1 MIGNKSRKTSTYHFK
16 INPSM
21 KKIIFFILAANSLF
35 TFAQEVSKERV
46 INIVSTLASDEMKGR
61 KFGTPENDKAAE
73 YIAQEFKKNN
83 LDYCFGDSY
92 LIPFEYKGQKGYN
105 VCGIK
110 KGKSEQ
116 SLAYSAHFDHIGTN
130 NKEGDNIYNGAD
142 DDASGVSTVIG
153 LADYFKDKKTDFSM
167 VFMAF
172 NAEEI
177 GLVGSKALSENQS
190 LNPVFSNIK
199 ALFNFEMLATESQF
213 GKNAVFMTGDEFS
226 DFDELINASAVNG
239 LKVYPDPYQGQHLF
253 YRSDN
258 VNFVK
263 KKIIAHSIS
272 TVDMNKASHYHA
284 VNDDIN
290 IVDADNLTNI
300 INNFAKTINKLNTKN
315 FQPKYND
322 KVKYDF

>member
-1 MIGNKSRKTSTYHFK
+1 
-16 INPSM
+16 M
-21 KKIIFFILAANSLF
+21 KKSSVIFLLMLPLVVFSQDI
-35 TFAQEVSKERV
+35 SKERIV
-46 INIVSTLASDEMKGR
+46 NIVSTLASDEMKGR
-61 KFGTPENDKAAE
+61 KFGTQENDRAAE
-73 YIAQEFKKNN
+73 YIASEFKKNN

-92 LIPFEYKGQKGYN
+92 LIPFEYKGKKGYN
-105 VCGIK
+105 VCAIK
-110 KGKSEQ
+110 KGKSQQ

-130 NKEGDNIYNGAD
+130 NKSGDNIYNGAD
-142 DDASGVSTVIG
+142 DDASGVATVIG
-153 LADYFKDKKTDFSM
+153 LADYFKDKKTDYSM

-177 GLVGSKALSENQS
+177 GLIGSKALADNEK
-190 LNPVFSNIK
+190 LNPVFNNIK

-226 DFDELINASAVNG
+226 DFDELINVNAVNG
-239 LKVYPDPYQGQHLF
+239 LKVHPDPYQGQQLF

-272 TVDMNKASHYHA
+272 TVDMNKATHYHN

-290 IVDADNLTNI
+290 IVDAENLTNI
-300 INNFAKTINKLNTKN
+300 INNFAKTIEKLNTKN
-315 FQPKYND
+315 FTPKYND
-322 KVKYDF
+322 KVNFDF

>member
-1 MIGNKSRKTSTYHFK
+1 
-16 INPSM
+16 M
-21 KKIIFFILAANSLF
+21 KKSSVIFLLMLPLVVFSQDI
-35 TFAQEVSKERV
+35 SKERIV
-46 INIVSTLASDEMKGR
+46 NIVSTLASDEMKGR
-61 KFGTPENDKAAE
+61 KFGTQENDRAAE
-73 YIAQEFKKNN
+73 YIASEFKKNN

-92 LIPFEYKGQKGYN
+92 LIPFEYKGKKGNN
-105 VCGIK
+105 VCAIK
-110 KGKSEQ
+110 KGKSQQ

-142 DDASGVSTVIG
+142 DDASGVATVIG
-153 LADYFKDKKTDFSM
+153 LADYFKDKKTDYSM

-177 GLVGSKALSENQS
+177 GLVGSRALSENQNLS
-190 LNPVFSNIK
+190 PVFDNIK

-239 LKVYPDPYQGQHLF
+239 LKVYPDPYQGQQLF

-263 KKIIAHSIS
+263 KKIVAHSIS
-272 TVDMNKASHYHA
+272 TVDMNKAMHYHA

-300 INNFAKTINKLNTKN
+300 INNFAKTIEKLNTKN

>member
-1 MIGNKSRKTSTYHFK
+1 
-16 INPSM
+16 M
-21 KKIIFFILAANSLF
+21 KKSSVIFLLMLPLVVFSQDI
-35 TFAQEVSKERV
+35 SKERIV
-46 INIVSTLASDEMKGR
+46 NIVSTLASDEMKGR
-61 KFGTPENDKAAE
+61 KFGTQENDRAAE
-73 YIAQEFKKNN
+73 YIASEFKKNN

-92 LIPFEYKGQKGYN
+92 LIPFEYKGKKGYN
-105 VCGIK
+105 VCAIK
-110 KGKSEQ
+110 KGKSQQ

-142 DDASGVSTVIG
+142 DDASGVATVIG
-153 LADYFKDKKTDFSM
+153 LADYFKDKKTDYSM

-172 NAEEI
+172 NAEES
-177 GLVGSKALSENQS
+177 GLVGSRALSENQNLS
-190 LNPVFSNIK
+190 PVFDNIK

-239 LKVYPDPYQGQHLF
+239 LKVYPDPYQGQQLF

-272 TVDMNKASHYHA
+272 TVDMNKAMHYHA

-300 INNFAKTINKLNTKN
+300 INNFAKTIEKLNTKN

>member
-1 MIGNKSRKTSTYHFK
+1 
-16 INPSM
+16 M
-21 KKIIFFILAANSLF
+21 KKVISIVLIAQSFLS
-35 TFAQEVSKERV
+35 FAQDISKERV
-46 INIVSTLASDEMKGR
+46 VGIVSTLASDEMKGR
-61 KFGTPENDKAAE
+61 KFGTPENDKSAE

-116 SLAYSAHFDHIGTN
+116 SLAFSGHFDHIGTN

-177 GLVGSKALSENQS
+177 GLIGSKALSENQN
-190 LNPVFSNIK
+190 LTPVFNNIK

-226 DFDELINASAVNG
+226 DFDELINANAVSG
-239 LKVYPDPYQGQHLF
+239 LKVYPDPYQGQQLF

-263 KKIIAHSIS
+263 RKIIAHSIS
-272 TVDMNKASHYHA
+272 TVDMNKAFHYHA

-300 INNFAKTINKLNTKN
+300 INNFAKTIEKFNTKN

>member
-1 MIGNKSRKTSTYHFK
+1 
-16 INPSM
+16 M
-21 KKIIFFILAANSLF
+21 KKIISVVLIAQSFLS
-35 TFAQEVSKERV
+35 FAQDISKERV
-46 INIVSTLASDEMKGR
+46 VGIVSTLASDEMKGR
-61 KFGTPENDKAAE
+61 KFGTPENDKSAE

-116 SLAYSAHFDHIGTN
+116 SLAFSAHFDHIGTN

-177 GLVGSKALSENQS
+177 GLIGSKALSENQN
-190 LNPVFSNIK
+190 LTPVFNNIK

-226 DFDELINASAVNG
+226 DFDELINANAVNG
-239 LKVYPDPYQGQHLF
+239 LKIYPDPYQGQQLF

-263 KKIIAHSIS
+263 RKIIAHSIS
-272 TVDMNKASHYHA
+272 TVDMNKAFHYHA

-300 INNFAKTINKLNTKN
+300 INNFAKTIEKLNTKN

>member
-1 MIGNKSRKTSTYHFK
+1 
-16 INPSM
+16 M
-21 KKIIFFILAANSLF
+21 KKVSLVFLIAQSIFS
-35 TFAQEVSKERV
+35 FAQDVSKERV
-46 INIVSTLASDEMKGR
+46 VSIVSTLASDEMKGR
-61 KFGTPENDKAAE
+61 KFGTSENDKAAE
-73 YIAQEFKKNN
+73 YIASEFKKNN
-83 LDYCFGDSY
+83 LDYCFGNSY

-116 SLAYSAHFDHIGTN
+116 SLAFSAHFDHIGTN

-153 LADYFKDKKTDFSM
+153 LADYFKDKKTDYSM

-177 GLVGSKALSENQS
+177 GLVGSKALSENEK
-190 LNPVFSNIK
+190 LNPVFNNIK

-226 DFDELINASAVNG
+226 DFDELINANAVNG
-239 LKVYPDPYQGQHLF
+239 LKVYPDPYQGQQLF

-263 KKIIAHSIS
+263 RKIIAHSIS
-272 TVDMNKASHYHA
+272 TVDMNKATHYHA

-300 INNFAKTINKLNTKN
+300 INNFAKTIEKLNTKN
-315 FQPKYND
+315 FAPKYNE
-322 KVKYDF
+322 KVNYDF

>member
-1 MIGNKSRKTSTYHFK
+1 MN
-16 INPSM
+16 SM
-21 KKIIFFILAANSLF
+21 KKVSLVF
-35 TFAQEVSKERV
+35 LFAQSIFSFAQDIPKERV
-46 INIVSTLASDEMKGR
+46 VNIVSTLASDEMKGR
-61 KFGTPENDKAAE
+61 KFGTPENDKSAE
-73 YIAQEFKKNN
+73 YIASEFKKNN
-83 LDYCFGDSY
+83 LGYCVGDSY
-92 LIPFEYKGQKGYN
+92 LIPFEYKGKKGYN

-142 DDASGVSTVIG
+142 DDASGVATVIG
-153 LADYFKDKKTDFSM
+153 LADYFKDKKTDYSM

-177 GLVGSKALSENQS
+177 GLIGSKALAENEK
-190 LNPVFSNIK
+190 LNPVFNNIK

-226 DFDELINASAVNG
+226 DFDELINANAVNG
-239 LKVYPDPYQGQHLF
+239 LKVHPDPYQVQQLF

-272 TVDMNKASHYHA
+272 TVDMNKATHYHA

-300 INNFAKTINKLNTKN
+300 INNFAKTIEKLNTKN
-315 FQPKYND
+315 FTPKYND
-322 KVKYDF
+322 KVNFDF

>member
-1 MIGNKSRKTSTYHFK
+1 
-16 INPSM
+16 M
-21 KKIIFFILAANSLF
+21 KKLNLFLFINLSIFS
-35 TFAQEVSKERV
+35 FAQEISKERV
-46 INIVSTLASDEMKGR
+46 VNIVSTLASDEMKGR

-73 YIAQEFKKNN
+73 YIASEFKKDN

-92 LIPFEYKGQKGYN
+92 LIPFEYKGQKGFN

-110 KGKSEQ
+110 KGTSEK
-116 SLAYSAHFDHIGTN
+116 SLAFSGHFDHIGTN
-130 NKEGDNIYNGAD
+130 NKSGDNIYNGAD
-142 DDASGVSTVIG
+142 DDASGISTVIG
-153 LADYFKDKKTDFSM
+153 MADYFKDKKTDYSM

-177 GLVGSKALSENQS
+177 GLIGSKALAKDEK
-190 LNPVFSNIK
+190 LNPVFKNIT

-226 DFDELINASAVNG
+226 DFDELINTNAVNG
-239 LKVYPDPYQGQHLF
+239 LKIYPDPYKTEQLF

-272 TVDMNKASHYHA
+272 TVDMNKATHYHA
-284 VNDDIN
+284 VTDDIN
-290 IVDADNLTNI
+290 IVDVENLTNI
-300 INNFAKTINKLNTKN
+300 INNFAKTIEKLNTKN
-315 FQPKYND
+315 FAPKYND
-322 KVKYDF
+322 KVNFDF

>member
-1 MIGNKSRKTSTYHFK
+1 
-16 INPSM
+16 M
-21 KKIIFFILAANSLF
+21 KKLNLFLFINLSIFS
-35 TFAQEVSKERV
+35 FAQEISKERV
-46 INIVSTLASDEMKGR
+46 VNIVSTLASDEMKGR

-73 YIAQEFKKNN
+73 YIASEFKKDN

-92 LIPFEYKGQKGYN
+92 LIPFEYKGQKGFN

-110 KGKSEQ
+110 KGTSEK
-116 SLAYSAHFDHIGTN
+116 SLAFSGHFDHIGTN
-130 NKEGDNIYNGAD
+130 NKSGDNIYNGAD
-142 DDASGVSTVIG
+142 DDASGISTVIG
-153 LADYFKDKKTDFSM
+153 MADYFKDKKTDHSM

-177 GLVGSKALSENQS
+177 GLIGSKALANDEK
-190 LNPVFSNIK
+190 LNPVFKNIT

-226 DFDELINASAVNG
+226 DFDELINTNAVNG
-239 LKVYPDPYQGQHLF
+239 LKIYPDPYKTEQLF

-272 TVDMNKASHYHA
+272 TVDMNKATHYHA
-284 VNDDIN
+284 VTDDIN
-290 IVDADNLTNI
+290 IVDVENLTNI
-300 INNFAKTINKLNTKN
+300 INNFAKTIEKLNTKN
-315 FQPKYND
+315 FAPKYND
-322 KVKYDF
+322 KVNFDF

>member
-1 MIGNKSRKTSTYHFK
+1 
-16 INPSM
+16 M
-21 KKIIFFILAANSLF
+21 KKVISIVLIAQSFLS
-35 TFAQEVSKERV
+35 FAQNISKERV
-46 INIVSTLASDEMKGR
+46 VGIVSALASDEMKGR
-61 KFGTPENDKAAE
+61 KFGTPENDKSAE

-92 LIPFEYKGQKGYN
+92 LVPFEYKGQKGYN

-116 SLAYSAHFDHIGTN
+116 SLAFSAHFDHIGTN

-177 GLVGSKALSENQS
+177 GLIRSKALSENQN
-190 LNPVFSNIK
+190 LTPVFNNIK

-226 DFDELINASAVNG
+226 DFDELINANAVNG
-239 LKVYPDPYQGQHLF
+239 LKVYPDPYQGQQLF

-263 KKIIAHSIS
+263 RKIIAHSIS
-272 TVDMNKASHYHA
+272 TVDMNKAFHYHA

-300 INNFAKTINKLNTKN
+300 INNFAKTIEKFNTKN

>member
-1 MIGNKSRKTSTYHFK
+1 
-16 INPSM
+16 M
-21 KKIIFFILAANSLF
+21 KKVSLVFLIAQSIFS
-35 TFAQEVSKERV
+35 FAQDVSKERV
-46 INIVSTLASDEMKGR
+46 VSIVSTLASDEMKGR
-61 KFGTPENDKAAE
+61 KFGTSENDKAAE
-73 YIAQEFKKNN
+73 YIASEFKKNN
-83 LDYCFGDSY
+83 LDYCFGNSY

-105 VCGIK
+105 VCGVK

-116 SLAYSAHFDHIGTN
+116 SLAFSAHFDHIGSN

-153 LADYFKDKKTDFSM
+153 LADYFKDKKTDYSM

-177 GLVGSKALSENQS
+177 GLIGSKALSENEK
-190 LNPVFSNIK
+190 LNPVFNNIN

-226 DFDELINASAVNG
+226 DFDELINANAVNG
-239 LKVYPDPYQGQHLF
+239 LKVYPDPYQGQQLF

-263 KKIIAHSIS
+263 RKIIAHSIS
-272 TVDMNKASHYHA
+272 TVDMNKATHYHA
-284 VNDDIN
+284 VNDDVN

-300 INNFAKTINKLNTKN
+300 INNFAKTIEKLNTKN
-315 FQPKYND
+315 FAPKYNE
-322 KVKYDF
+322 KVNYDF

>member
-1 MIGNKSRKTSTYHFK
+1 
-16 INPSM
+16 M
-21 KKIIFFILAANSLF
+21 KKSSITFFIFLSAIA
-35 TFAQEVSKERV
+35 FAQDISKER
-46 INIVSTLASDEMKGR
+46 IVSIISTLASDEMKGR
-61 KFGTPENDKAAE
+61 KFGTLENDKSAD
-73 YIAQEFKKNN
+73 YITSEFKKDN
-83 LDYCFGDSY
+83 LDYCVGNSY

-153 LADYFKDKKTDFSM
+153 LADYFKDKKTDYSM

-172 NAEEI
+172 NAEEV
-177 GLVGSKALSENQS
+177 GLIGSKALAENEK
-190 LNPVFSNIK
+190 LNPVFNNIK

-226 DFDELINASAVNG
+226 DFDELINSNAVNG
-239 LKVYPDPYQGQHLF
+239 LKVYPDPYQGQQLF

-263 KKIIAHSIS
+263 RKIIAHSIS
-272 TVDMNKASHYHA
+272 TVDMNKAVHYHA
-284 VNDDIN
+284 VNDDVN
-290 IVDADNLTNI
+290 IVDAENLTNI
-300 INNFAKTINKLNTKN
+300 INNFAKTIEKLNTKN
-315 FQPKYND
+315 FTPKYND

>member
-1 MIGNKSRKTSTYHFK
+1 
-16 INPSM
+16 M
-21 KKIIFFILAANSLF
+21 KKLITAIVLAQSFL
-35 TFAQEVSKERV
+35 TFAQEISKERV
-46 INIVSTLASDEMKGR
+46 VNIVSTLASDEMKGR

-73 YIAQEFKKNN
+73 YIASEFKKDD

-92 LIPFEYKGQKGYN
+92 LIPFEYKGQKGFN

-110 KGKSEQ
+110 KGKSEK
-116 SLAYSAHFDHIGTN
+116 SLAFSGHFDHIGTN
-130 NKEGDNIYNGAD
+130 NQSGDNIYNGAD
-142 DDASGVSTVIG
+142 DDASGIATVIG
-153 LADYFKDKKTDFSM
+153 MADYFKDKKTDYSL

-177 GLVGSKALSENQS
+177 GLKGSKALSDNKD
-190 LNPVFSNIK
+190 LNPVFNNIT

-226 DFDELINASAVNG
+226 DFDELINANAVNG
-239 LKVYPDPYQGQHLF
+239 LKVHSDPYQGQQLF

-272 TVDMNKASHYHA
+272 TVDMNKATHYHA

-300 INNFAKTINKLNTKN
+300 INNFAKTIEKFDTKN
-315 FQPKYND
+315 FTPKYND
-322 KVKYDF
+322 KVNFDF

>member
-1 MIGNKSRKTSTYHFK
+1 
-16 INPSM
+16 M
-21 KKIIFFILAANSLF
+21 KKSSVIFLLMLPLVVFSQDI
-35 TFAQEVSKERV
+35 SKERIV
-46 INIVSTLASDEMKGR
+46 NIVSTLASDEMKGR
-61 KFGTPENDKAAE
+61 KFGTQENDRAAE
-73 YIAQEFKKNN
+73 YIASEFKKNN

-92 LIPFEYKGQKGYN
+92 LIPFEYKGKKGNN
-105 VCGIK
+105 VCAIK
-110 KGKSEQ
+110 KGKSQQ

-142 DDASGVSTVIG
+142 DDASGVATVIG
-153 LADYFKDKKTDFSM
+153 LADYFKDKKTDYSM

-172 NAEEI
+172 NAEES
-177 GLVGSKALSENQS
+177 GLVGSRALSENQNLS
-190 LNPVFSNIK
+190 PVFDNIK

-239 LKVYPDPYQGQHLF
+239 LKVYPDPYQGQQLF

-272 TVDMNKASHYHA
+272 TVDMNKAMHYHA

-300 INNFAKTINKLNTKN
+300 INNFAKTIEKLNTKN

>member
-1 MIGNKSRKTSTYHFK
+1 MRNLGLAFC
-16 INPSM
+16 
-21 KKIIFFILAANSLF
+21 IFLSAF
-35 TFAQEVSKERV
+35 TFAQQITKDRIVG
-46 INIVSTLASDEMKGR
+46 IVSTLASDDMKGR
-61 KFGTPENDKAAE
+61 KFGTLENDKAAE
-73 YIAQEFKKNN
+73 YIAAEFKKNN

-92 LIPFEYKGQKGYN
+92 LIPFDYKGQKGYN

-110 KGKSEQ
+110 KGSSEK
-116 SLAYSAHFDHIGTN
+116 SLAFSAHFDHIGTN
-130 NKEGDNIYNGAD
+130 NNEGDHIYNGAD
-142 DDASGVSTVIG
+142 DDASGVATVIG

-177 GLVGSKALSENQS
+177 GLIGSKALSEHQN
-190 LNPVFSNIK
+190 LTPIFDNIK

-213 GKNAVFMTGDEFS
+213 GKNAVFMTGDGFS
-226 DFDELINASAVNG
+226 DFDELINANAVNG
-239 LKVYPDPYQGQHLF
+239 LKIHPDPYVGQQLF

-263 KKIIAHSIS
+263 RKIVAHSIS
-272 TVDMNKASHYHA
+272 TVDMNKAHHYHA
-284 VNDDIN
+284 VSDDMN

-300 INNFAKTINKLNTKN
+300 INNFSKTIEKLNTKN

>member
-1 MIGNKSRKTSTYHFK
+1 
-16 INPSM
+16 M
-21 KKIIFFILAANSLF
+21 KKVSFLILMIQSSF
-35 TFAQEVSKERV
+35 YFAQDIPKERV
-46 INIVSTLASDEMKGR
+46 VNIVSTLASDEMKGT
-61 KFGTPENDKAAE
+61 KFGTPENDKSAE
-73 YIAQEFKKNN
+73 YIASEFKKNN
-83 LDYCFGDSY
+83 LGYCVGDSY
-92 LIPFEYKGQKGYN
+92 LIPFEYKGQKGFN

-110 KGKSEQ
+110 KGESEK

-130 NKEGDNIYNGAD
+130 TKSGDNIYNGAD
-142 DDASGVSTVIG
+142 DDASGVATVIG
-153 LADYFKDKKTDFSM
+153 LADYFKDKKTDYSM

-177 GLVGSKALSENQS
+177 GLIGSKALADNEK
-190 LNPVFSNIK
+190 LKPVFNNIS

-226 DFDELINASAVNG
+226 DFDELINANAVNG
-239 LKVYPDPYQGQHLF
+239 LKVHSDPYQGQQLF

-272 TVDMNKASHYHA
+272 TVDMNKATHYHA

-290 IVDADNLTNI
+290 IVDAENLTNI
-300 INNFAKTINKLNTKN
+300 ISNFAKTIEKLNTKN
-315 FQPKYND
+315 FTPKYND
-322 KVKYDF
+322 KVNFNF

>member
-1 MIGNKSRKTSTYHFK
+1 
-16 INPSM
+16 M
-21 KKIIFFILAANSLF
+21 KKIISVALIAQSFLF
-35 TFAQEVSKERV
+35 FAQDISKERV
-46 INIVSTLASDEMKGR
+46 VGIVSTLASDEMKGR
-61 KFGTPENDKAAE
+61 KFGTSENDKSAE

-83 LDYCFGDSY
+83 LDYCFGDSF

-116 SLAYSAHFDHIGTN
+116 SLAFSAHFDHIGTN

-177 GLVGSKALSENQS
+177 GLIGSKALSENQN
-190 LNPVFSNIK
+190 LTPVFNNIK

-226 DFDELINASAVNG
+226 DFDELINANAVNG
-239 LKVYPDPYQGQHLF
+239 LKIYPDPYQGQQLF

-263 KKIIAHSIS
+263 RKIIAHSIS
-272 TVDMNKASHYHA
+272 TVDMNKAFHYHA

-300 INNFAKTINKLNTKN
+300 INNFAKTIEKFNTKN

>member
-1 MIGNKSRKTSTYHFK
+1 
-16 INPSM
+16 M
-21 KKIIFFILAANSLF
+21 KKVISIVLIAQSFLS
-35 TFAQEVSKERV
+35 FAQDISKERV
-46 INIVSTLASDEMKGR
+46 VGIVSTLASDEMKGR

-110 KGKSEQ
+110 KGKSGQ
-116 SLAYSAHFDHIGTN
+116 SLAFSAHFDHIGTN

-142 DDASGVSTVIG
+142 DDASGISTVIG
-153 LADYFKDKKTDFSM
+153 LADYFKDKKTDYSM

-177 GLVGSKALSENQS
+177 GLVGSKALSENQN
-190 LNPVFSNIK
+190 LNPVFNNIK

-213 GKNAVFMTGDEFS
+213 GKNAVFMTGDELS
-226 DFDELINASAVNG
+226 DFDELINANAVNG
-239 LKVYPDPYQGQHLF
+239 LKVYADPYQGQQLF

-263 KKIIAHSIS
+263 RKIIAHSIS
-272 TVDMNKASHYHA
+272 TVDMNKAFHYHA

-300 INNFAKTINKLNTKN
+300 INNFAKTIEKFNTKN

>member
-1 MIGNKSRKTSTYHFK
+1 
-16 INPSM
+16 M
-21 KKIIFFILAANSLF
+21 KKLITAIVLVQSFL

-46 INIVSTLASDEMKGR
+46 VNIVSTLASDEMKGR
-61 KFGTPENDKAAE
+61 KFGTAENDKAAE
-73 YIAQEFKKNN
+73 YIASEFKKDD

-92 LIPFEYKGQKGYN
+92 LIPFEYKGQKGFN

-110 KGKSEQ
+110 KGKSEK
-116 SLAYSAHFDHIGTN
+116 SLAFSGHFDHIGTN
-130 NKEGDNIYNGAD
+130 NQSGDNIYNGAD
-142 DDASGVSTVIG
+142 DDASGIATVIG
-153 LADYFKDKKTDFSM
+153 IADYFKDKKTDYSL

-177 GLVGSKALSENQS
+177 GLKGSKALSDNKD
-190 LNPVFSNIK
+190 LNPVFNNIA

-226 DFDELINASAVNG
+226 DFDELINANAVNG
-239 LKVYPDPYQGQHLF
+239 LKVHSDPYQGQQLF

-272 TVDMNKASHYHA
+272 TVDMNKATHYHA

-290 IVDADNLTNI
+290 IVDAENLTNI
-300 INNFAKTINKLNTKN
+300 INNFAKTIEKFDTKN
-315 FQPKYND
+315 FTPKYND
-322 KVKYDF
+322 KVNFDF

>member
-1 MIGNKSRKTSTYHFK
+1 MEKV
-16 INPSM
+16 
-21 KKIIFFILAANSLF
+21 SLVF
-35 TFAQEVSKERV
+35 LIAQSVFSFAQDISKDRIV
-46 INIVSTLASDEMKGR
+46 NIVSTLASDEMKGR
-61 KFGTPENDKAAE
+61 EFGTPENDKAAE

-92 LIPFEYKGQKGYN
+92 LIPFEYNGQKAFN

-177 GLVGSKALSENQS
+177 GLIGSKALSENQN
-190 LNPVFSNIK
+190 LTPIFNNIK

-226 DFDELINASAVNG
+226 DFDELINANAVNG
-239 LKVYPDPYQGQHLF
+239 LKVYPDPYQGQQLF

-272 TVDMNKASHYHA
+272 TVDMNKATHYHA

-300 INNFAKTINKLNTKN
+300 INNFAKTIEKFNTKN

>member
-1 MIGNKSRKTSTYHFK
+1 
-16 INPSM
+16 M
-21 KKIIFFILAANSLF
+21 KKLNLF
-35 TFAQEVSKERV
+35 LFVTLSTFSFAQEISKERV
-46 INIVSTLASDEMKGR
+46 VNIVSTLASDEMKGR
-61 KFGTPENDKAAE
+61 KFGTPENDRSAE
-73 YIAQEFKKNN
+73 YIAAEFKKNN
-83 LDYCFGDSY
+83 LDYCVGDSY
-92 LIPFEYKGQKGYN
+92 LIPFEYKGKKGYN

-110 KGKSEQ
+110 KGKSEK

-142 DDASGVSTVIG
+142 DDASGVATVIG
-153 LADYFKDKKTDFSM
+153 LADYFKDKKTDYSM

-177 GLVGSKALSENQS
+177 GLIGSKALADNEK
-190 LNPVFSNIK
+190 LNPVFNNIS

-226 DFDELINASAVNG
+226 DFDELINANAVNG
-239 LKVYPDPYQGQHLF
+239 LKVHPDPYQGQQLF

-272 TVDMNKASHYHA
+272 TVDMNKATHYHN

-290 IVDADNLTNI
+290 IVDAENLTNI
-300 INNFAKTINKLNTKN
+300 INNFAKTIEKLNTKN
-315 FQPKYND
+315 FTPKYND
-322 KVKYDF
+322 KVNFDF

>member
-1 MIGNKSRKTSTYHFK
+1 
-16 INPSM
+16 M
-21 KKIIFFILAANSLF
+21 KKVIFFVLAANSLF
-35 TFAQEVSKERV
+35 SFAQDISKEKV
-46 INIVSTLASDEMKGR
+46 VAVVSTLASDEMKGR

-73 YIAQEFKKNN
+73 YIAKEFKQNN

-116 SLAYSAHFDHIGTN
+116 SLAFSAHFDHIGTN

-177 GLVGSKALSENQS
+177 VLVGSKALSENQN
-190 LNPVFSNIK
+190 LNPVFNNIK

-226 DFDELINASAVNG
+226 DFDELINANAVNG
-239 LKVYPDPYQGQHLF
+239 LKVYPDPYQGQQLF

-272 TVDMNKASHYHA
+272 TVDMNKAFHYHA

-300 INNFAKTINKLNTKN
+300 INNFAKTIEKFNTKN
-315 FQPKYND
+315 FQPKYNN

>member
-1 MIGNKSRKTSTYHFK
+1 
-16 INPSM
+16 M

>member
-1 MIGNKSRKTSTYHFK
+1 
-16 INPSM
+16 M
-21 KKIIFFILAANSLF
+21 KKVSFLILMIQSSF
-35 TFAQEVSKERV
+35 YFAQDIPKERV
-46 INIVSTLASDEMKGR
+46 VNIVSTLASDEMKGT
-61 KFGTPENDKAAE
+61 KFGTPENNKSAE
-73 YIAQEFKKNN
+73 YIASEFKKNN
-83 LDYCFGDSY
+83 LGYCVGDSY
-92 LIPFEYKGQKGYN
+92 LIPFEYKGQKGFN

-110 KGKSEQ
+110 KGESEK

-130 NKEGDNIYNGAD
+130 TKSGDNIYNGAD
-142 DDASGVSTVIG
+142 DDASGVATVIG
-153 LADYFKDKKTDFSM
+153 LADYFKDKKTDYSM

-177 GLVGSKALSENQS
+177 GLIGSKALADNEK
-190 LNPVFSNIK
+190 LKPVFNNIS

-226 DFDELINASAVNG
+226 DFDELINANAVNG
-239 LKVYPDPYQGQHLF
+239 LKVHSDPYQGQQLF

-272 TVDMNKASHYHA
+272 TVDMNKATHYHA

-290 IVDADNLTNI
+290 IVDAENLTNI
-300 INNFAKTINKLNTKN
+300 ISNFAKTIEKLNTKN
-315 FQPKYND
+315 FTPKYND
-322 KVKYDF
+322 KVNFNF

>member
-1 MIGNKSRKTSTYHFK
+1 MRKSGT
-16 INPSM
+16 
-21 KKIIFFILAANSLF
+21 IFFFLLPLMA
-35 TFAQEVSKERV
+35 FAQDLSKERV
-46 INIVSTLASDEMKGR
+46 VGIVSTLASDEMKGR
-61 KFGTPENDKAAE
+61 KFGTPENDKASE
-73 YIAQEFKKNN
+73 YIAGEFKKNN
-83 LDYCFGDSY
+83 LEYCFGDSY
-92 LIPFEYKGQKGYN
+92 MIPFEYKGQKGYN

-116 SLAYSAHFDHIGTN
+116 SLAFSAHFDHIGTN

-142 DDASGVSTVIG
+142 DDASGVSTVMG

-177 GLVGSKALSENQS
+177 GLIGSKALSENQN
-190 LNPVFSNIK
+190 LNPVFNNIK

-226 DFDELINASAVNG
+226 DFGELINTNAVNG
-239 LKVYPDPYQGQHLF
+239 LKIYPDPYQGQQLF

-263 KKIIAHSIS
+263 KKIVAHSIS
-272 TVDMNKASHYHA
+272 TVDMNKAFHYHA

-300 INNFAKTINKLNTKN
+300 INNFAKTIEKFNTKN